1 MSSPWSLNSSRNGL
15 TMTQGPL
22 APPGH
27 SSPFSWRG
35 PLLVLLHQ
43 WGLVCISEVAGLT
56 TLASRC
62 KNRSPSNSLAPIQ
75 SQCLAWCQHVHRG
88 WDSGAAEQKE
98 LGQYSGEHT
107 VMNSVYTGQL
117 TGVDWLA
124 NIKVTDHQGLQT
136 KRLPTGWGLETVRKS
151 NGLSNKMAFF

>member
-15 TMTQGPL
+15 TMIQSPL

-35 PLLVLLHQ
+35 PLLDLLHQ

-62 KNRSPSNSLAPIQ
+62 KNRSPSNSLAPMQ
-75 SQCLAWCQHVHRG
+75 SQCLAWCQHVHRRAERT
-88 WDSGAAEQKE
+88 GAVLWRTHSDEQRV
-98 LGQYSGEHT
+98 G
-107 VMNSVYTGQL
+107 
-117 TGVDWLA
+117 WLA

-151 NGLSNKMAFF
+151 NGLSDKMAFF